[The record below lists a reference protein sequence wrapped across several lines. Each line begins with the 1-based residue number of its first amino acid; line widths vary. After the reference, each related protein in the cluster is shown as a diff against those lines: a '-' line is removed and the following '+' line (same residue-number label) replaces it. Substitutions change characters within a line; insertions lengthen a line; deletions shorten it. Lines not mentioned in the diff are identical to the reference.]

1 MYCKNFFYYSENE
14 ADCETGWRKVF
25 RIANGNGAFLDDL
38 ATLKASAEQ
47 WKLRAIEKLTKDPS
61 AIRDLDKL
69 MISTYDLG
77 VGELDLEQ
85 IKEPIDKS
93 NNLLVPIR
101 LTTGG
106 KIAIL
111 EEVLRNKPYLI
122 EESGYIPRYKD
133 LKNKLCIGQVRSF
146 IKLGL
151 D

>member
-1 MYCKNFFYYSENE
+1 MRSCIFTFFYYYYCSENE
-14 ADCETGWRKVF
+14 ADHETGWRKVF

-38 ATLKASAEQ
+38 VTLKASAEQ
-47 WKLRAIEKLTKDPS
+47 WKNWAIEKLTKDPS

-69 MISTYDLG
+69 MISTYDLD

-85 IKEPIDKS
+85 IKEQPIDKS

-122 EESGYIPRYKD
+122 EESGYIPRYK
-133 LKNKLCIGQVRSF
+133 I
-146 IKLGL
+146 
-151 D
+151 